1 MDAGDWARYGL
12 ARERLLDVT
21 DGIRHLSENERRK
34 SPRSSR
40 QYPRLRDA
48 ILAYVQ
54 AFYELIPTA
63 RNYLTE
69 AATTDA
75 ILQVVWCIWECNLP
89 RLECPEEA
97 VFAHTVL
104 WRRPEVSLLQR
115 VEDVRDAV
123 RTIDRWLS
131 DSSATA
137 TECRRGRGGAET
149 EVRPTCGRPNC
160 TRLGK
165 CKIPAFEKSGVCQ
178 IARTRGQES
187 RSTAG
192 SRPQAHPMCGLKQ
205 ESSCRQLVRAPLLGC
220 SRHCKTMLRA
230 AISAN

>member
-137 TECRRGRGGAET
+137 TECRRGRGGPKPKYDPRAD
-149 EVRPTCGRPNC
+149 
-160 TRLGK
+160 
-165 CKIPAFEKSGVCQ
+165 AQ
-178 IARTRGQES
+178 IARDWESAKSQHSRKVEFAKSRGLAVKSLDQLLARVRKRTRCAAS
-187 RSTAG
+187 SKSPAVG
-192 SRPQAHPMCGLKQ
+192 S
-205 ESSCRQLVRAPLLGC
+205 
-220 SRHCKTMLRA
+220 
-230 AISAN
+230 